1 MSTVQK
7 IALAIVA
14 VGAIT
19 ALTLPGRQSAQ
30 VIGQVGNV
38 FSGAL
43 GTAITGTSAG
53 QQ

>member
-7 IALAIVA
+7 IGLAIVG

-30 VIGQVGNV
+30 VLQAAGGV
-38 FSGAL
+38 FSSSL
-43 GTAITGTSAG
+43 GTAIKG
-53 QQ
+53 

>member
-7 IALAIVA
+7 IGLAIVGVA
-14 VGAIT
+14 AIT

-30 VIGQVGNV
+30 LLTAGGNV

-43 GTAITGTSAG
+43 GTAIKG
-53 QQ
+53 

>member
-7 IALAIVA
+7 VGLAIVT

-30 VIGQVGNV
+30 VLTAAGNV
-38 FSGAL
+38 FSGGL
-43 GTAITGTSAG
+43 GTAIRG
-53 QQ
+53 